1 MTTQA
6 LAKGSRPVAVV
17 PKRGVLTGYAS
28 HFNQV
33 DSQGDMVMPGAFR
46 DSLKTRGVEG
56 IRMLFQHDPK
66 EVIGSWVEIAEDEK
80 GLRVRGR
87 LNLDVQRGRELAALL
102 DQRALDGLSIGFRTV
117 FSNRDKASGVRRLH
131 RIDLWE
137 VSLVT
142 FPMLANARIDRLKA
156 EADKLFKLESMK
168 QGVLNPWT

>member
-1 MTTQA
+1 MKQSSF
-6 LAKGSRPVAVV
+6 AKGSRPVAVV
-17 PKRGVLTGYAS
+17 PKRGVFTGYAS

-46 DSLKTRGVEG
+46 DSLKQRGVEG

-87 LNLDVQRGRELAALL
+87 LNPDVQRGRELAALL

-117 FSNRDKASGVRRLH
+117 FAHRDKASGVRRLH

-156 EADKLFKLESMK
+156 EADKFFKLESMQ

>member
-1 MTTQA
+1 
-6 LAKGSRPVAVV
+6 
-17 PKRGVLTGYAS
+17 
-28 HFNQV
+28 
-33 DSQGDMVMPGAFR
+33 
-46 DSLKTRGVEG
+46 
-56 IRMLFQHDPK
+56 
-66 EVIGSWVEIAEDEK
+66 
-80 GLRVRGR
+80 
-87 LNLDVQRGRELAALL
+87 LAALL